1 MLQYRQETKMFNPSI
16 KLNQWW
22 LSVSVMIAVA
32 LASVVLID
40 AHLLF
45 WYNDITYL
53 SSVILVLWI
62 MSTIVV
68 GIQIQKNQESTEVSW
83 FIADSF
89 LTIGMIGTVIGFVYM
104 LSTTFASLNPDDT
117 NSMKA
122 AIATMAAGMST
133 ALLTTLAGLIASL
146 CLKFQLVI
154 QDT

>member
-1 MLQYRQETKMFNPSI
+1 MFNPSI

-22 LSVSVMIAVA
+22 LSVSVMVAIA
-32 LASVVLID
+32 LASVFLID
-40 AHLLF
+40 SHLLF

-53 SSVILVLWI
+53 SSVILVLWA
-62 MSTIVV
+62 MSTINV
-68 GIQIQKNQESTEVSW
+68 GIQIQKNQKSTEVSW
-83 FIADSF
+83 FVADTF

>member
-1 MLQYRQETKMFNPSI
+1 MFNPST

-22 LSVSVMIAVA
+22 LSVSVMVAIA
-32 LASVVLID
+32 LASVFLID
-40 AHLLF
+40 SHLLF
-45 WYNDITYL
+45 WHNDITYL
-53 SSVILVLWI
+53 SSVILVLWA
-62 MSTIVV
+62 MSTINV
-68 GIQIQKNQESTEVSW
+68 GIQIQKNQKSTEVSW
-83 FIADSF
+83 FVADTF

>member
-1 MLQYRQETKMFNPSI
+1 MFNPST

-22 LSVSVMIAVA
+22 LSVSVMVAIA
-32 LASVVLID
+32 LASVFLID
-40 AHLLF
+40 SHLLF

-53 SSVILVLWI
+53 SSVILVLWV
-62 MSTIVV
+62 MSTINV
-68 GIQIQKNQESTEVSW
+68 GIQIQKNQKSTEVSW
-83 FIADSF
+83 FVADTF

>member
-1 MLQYRQETKMFNPSI
+1 MFNPST

-22 LSVSVMIAVA
+22 LSVSVMVAIA
-32 LASVVLID
+32 LASVFLID
-40 AHLLF
+40 SHLLF

-53 SSVILVLWI
+53 SSVILVLWA
-62 MSTIVV
+62 MSTINV
-68 GIQIQKNQESTEVSW
+68 GIQIQKNQKSTEVSW
-83 FIADSF
+83 FVADTF

>member
-1 MLQYRQETKMFNPSI
+1 MLQYRQEIKMFKPSI
-16 KLNQWW
+16 KLNHWW

-45 WYNDITYL
+45 WHNDITYL

-68 GIQIQKNQESTEVSW
+68 GMQIQKNQESSEVSW

-104 LSTTFASLNPDDT
+104 LSTTFSSLNPDDT

-154 QDT
+154 QDI